1 MLKLFKIT
9 AILGLMA
16 LSFITALVCA
26 VVLYFNP
33 KLPPIDALKDSK
45 LQVPLRIY
53 SAQGSLI
60 GEYGEQFRTPVRSE
74 DIPEQMVQAFLA
86 AEDDNFL
93 EHGGI
98 DIAGLLRAAGQLL
111 ATGSIQSG
119 GSTITMQV
127 ARNYFLSSEQ
137 TFIRKFKEI
146 LLAIKIERQ
155 LSKSE
160 ILELYVN
167 KIYLGKRAYG
177 VQAAAAIYYDS
188 QIQDINLAQISMI
201 AGLPKAPSIYNPITN
216 PSRALTRRNW
226 ILGRMLKLGYI
237 DADQFN
243 DATSQPITA
252 SNYGP
257 RLELSAGH
265 AAELARRFAL
275 DKFGN
280 TTYTDG
286 YSIYT
291 TIDDDAQISAEAA
304 IKKGLIDYTA
314 RHGYRGPEQRLGDRT
329 LEEQTKALESLR
341 TVNGLQAALITNISA
356 SEVAANLDDDQNST
370 EGYKLTVILS
380 GDNADTID
388 FLWDAKNNELQEFI
402 SENRKRSPVKNIDKL
417 LQVGDI
423 IRLRKDEGRYLISQL
438 PSASASLIA
447 INPSNGSIK
456 AIIGGFD
463 DKQSQFNR
471 ATQAYRQPGS
481 NFKPFIYAAAL
492 ENGFTAASIINDAP
506 VVFADSNL
514 EEEWRPENASGKF
527 HGPTTLRKALY
538 LSRNLVSVR
547 ILRELGVGK
556 AINYLERYNL
566 SGGKLPRN
574 LSLALGSHAL
584 TPIEVASLYSVLANG
599 GYKVE
604 PFLVKE
610 IRDRS
615 QQVIFRAN
623 PAIACSD
630 CKAQQPGLLAQAGYE
645 EAEELDDILAT
656 EPKLAQDQPTRIA
669 EQVMSPEVAF
679 IIDDIVRD
687 AIKRGTGRKALA
699 LKRGDIAGK
708 TGTTNGPTD
717 AWFSGYHPNL
727 VATAWLG
734 FDNNE
739 KLGRNEYGGTAALP
753 IWIDFM
759 SSQLPKLPYADRRQ
773 PDSVVAVRIDSETG
787 LRANAQT
794 PDSQFEYFT
803 TESVPPETE
812 TPGNVYQQQQ
822 IDVFNEDL
830 F

>member
-1 MLKLFKIT
+1 MYKLFKIAT
-9 AILGLMA
+9 ILGLTA
-16 LSFITALVCA
+16 LSLVVALSCA

-33 KLPPIDALKDSK
+33 KLPPVGALKDIN

-60 GEYGEQFRTPVRSE
+60 GEYGEQFRTPVRRE
-74 DIPEQMVQAFLA
+74 EIPEKMVQAFLA

-93 EHGGI
+93 EHRGI
-98 DIAGLLRAAGQLL
+98 DVAGLLRAAGQLVS
-111 ATGSIQSG
+111 TGSIQTG

-137 TFIRKFKEI
+137 TFVRKFKEI

-177 VQAAAAIYYDS
+177 VQAAAAIYYGSNIENIDLS
-188 QIQDINLAQISMI
+188 QITMI

-237 DADQFN
+237 VEEEYSEAIN
-243 DATSQPITA
+243 QPITA
-252 SNYGP
+252 SNHGP
-257 RLELSAGH
+257 TLGLSAGY
-265 AAELARRFAL
+265 AAEMARRFAL
-275 DKFGN
+275 EKFGD
-280 TTYTDG
+280 TTYTGG
-286 YSIYT
+286 YSVYT
-291 TIDDDAQISAEAA
+291 TINDDAQITAEAA
-304 IKKGLIDYTA
+304 VTKGLLDYTE
-314 RHGYRGPEQRLGDRT
+314 RHGYRGPELRLGDKTRVEQIGT
-329 LEEQTKALESLR
+329 LDSIDDS
-341 TVNGLQAALITNISA
+341 NGLRAALITNIVESSA
-356 SEVAANLDDDQNST
+356 SNEAGGKQASKNS
-370 EGYKLTVILS
+370 YQLTVIFS
-380 GDNADTID
+380 KDREKPVDI
-388 FLWDAKNNELQEFI
+388 LWDSESNPLRTYI
-402 SENRKRSPVKNIDKL
+402 SENRKRSPAKDINEL
-417 LQVGDI
+417 LRVGDI
-423 IRLRKDEGRYLISQL
+423 IRLREEDSRYLISEI
-438 PSASASLIA
+438 PSAAASLTA
-447 INPSNGSIK
+447 LDPSNGAIK

-463 DKQSQFNR
+463 DQQGHFNR
-471 ATQAYRQPGS
+471 ATQAHRQPGS

-506 VVFADSNL
+506 IVFADSNL
-514 EEEWRPENASGKF
+514 EEEWRPENSSGKF
-527 HGPTTLRKALY
+527 YGPTTLRRALY

-584 TPIEVASLYSVLANG
+584 TPIEVAALYAVLANG

-604 PFLVKE
+604 PFLVQE
-610 IRDRS
+610 IRDRD
-615 QQVIFRAN
+615 QQVIYRAN

-630 CKAQQPGLLAQAGYE
+630 CDVEEANLLAQANFE
-645 EAEELDDILAT
+645 EAEELNDILAT
-656 EPKLAQDQPTRIA
+656 EPKFAEDRPVKLA

-679 IIDDIVRD
+679 IIDDILRD
-687 AIKRGTGRKALA
+687 AIKLGTGRKALA

-717 AWFSGYHPNL
+717 AWFSGYHPKL

-739 KLGRNEYGGTAALP
+739 KLGRNEFGGTAALP
-753 IWIDFM
+753 IWMDFM
-759 SSQLPKLPYADRRQ
+759 ESQLAKLPYADRRQ
-773 PDSVVAVRIDSETG
+773 PDGVVAIRIDPETG
-787 LRANAQT
+787 LRATPQT
-794 PDSQFEYFT
+794 PNSQFEYFAS
-803 TESVPPETE
+803 ESVPPEIE
-812 TPGNVYQQQQ
+812 SSSDIYQQQQ
-822 IDVFNEDL
+822 IEVISEDL